1 MRTELGLWGLLG
13 CFDAFHS
20 SMQYSAW
27 KNMWFKKS
35 TIYSFNYKY
44 LEITCNNC
52 EICWCLCCFVH
63 SGLASARMLPS
74 EPSPLLQSCPFHQ
87 LFGSA
92 RLGPKLTNTQR
103 TQRFDSWLRDQ
114 CETDSTEYSWTMEFI
129 HFNKLSWKMLNVEQF
144 ENGEQKQT
152 IQESITVLSHIK
164 SCRKGCD
171 YHISISGFT
180 GFVQFMKTFLLRCWW
195 VQVFI
200 AGGDLCTRWDTDG
213 FKKNLGSVAQ
223 VACKQRVCSV
233 CRKKCDTQKCD
244 CRRQF
249 MVALLLSR
257 GMLKSY

>member
-1 MRTELGLWGLLG
+1 MPVCRSVSEQSRTAPLRKSG
-13 CFDAFHS
+13 CAARSSSLRVADETHANRAWPVRIAWMLRCLSQFHVIF
-20 SMQYSAW
+20 SMEKYVVQ
-27 KNMWFKKS
+27 K
-35 TIYSFNYKY
+35 IYNILYKY
-44 LEITCNNC
+44 HEITCNNC

-114 CETDSTEYSWTMEFI
+114 CKTDSTEYSWTMEFI

-152 IQESITVLSHIK
+152 IQESTTVLSHIK
-164 SCRKGCD
+164 SCRNGCD

-180 GFVQFMKTFLLRCWW
+180 GLVQFMKTFLLRCWW

-200 AGGDLCTRWDTDG
+200 AGGGPLHPLRDTDG
-213 FKKNLGSVAQ
+213 F
-223 VACKQRVCSV
+223 
-233 CRKKCDTQKCD
+233 
-244 CRRQF
+244 
-249 MVALLLSR
+249 
-257 GMLKSY
+257 